1 MASKKVEEGFE
12 ALYRQL
18 EETVSRL
25 EEGGLT
31 LEESLAAYEVGMKL
45 ASRCQ
50 ELLQQAELKVTKL
63 QESFA
68 NGLNS
73 VREEAS
79 EYSPDLDPTAS
90 QDELPL
96 E

>member
-1 MASKKVEEGFE
+1 MASKKSTGGFE
-12 ALYRQL
+12 TLYRQL
-18 EETVSRL
+18 EETISRL

-31 LEESLAAYEVGMKL
+31 LEESLTAYEAGMNL
-45 ASRCQ
+45 ASQCQ
-50 ELLQQAELKVTKL
+50 ALLQQAELRVTKL

-68 NGLNS
+68 VSLNA
-73 VREEAS
+73 VREEAV
-79 EYSPDLDPTAS
+79 EYSPDLHPTTS

>member
-1 MASKKVEEGFE
+1 MASKNVEDGFE
-12 ALYRQL
+12 TLYRQL

-25 EEGGLT
+25 EDGGLT
-31 LEESLAAYEVGMKL
+31 LEESLAAYEAGMKL
-45 ASRCQ
+45 ANRCQ

-68 NGLNS
+68 DGLNS

-79 EYSPDLDPTAS
+79 EYSADLDPAVS